1 LYSLPNSRLKMVH
14 SVYFFWRISKIWRHE
29 LDSFV
34 EEHRRQIRRYKLLV
48 AMVVTWFVVSS
59 EEVSSVLS

>member
-1 LYSLPNSRLKMVH
+1 MVH